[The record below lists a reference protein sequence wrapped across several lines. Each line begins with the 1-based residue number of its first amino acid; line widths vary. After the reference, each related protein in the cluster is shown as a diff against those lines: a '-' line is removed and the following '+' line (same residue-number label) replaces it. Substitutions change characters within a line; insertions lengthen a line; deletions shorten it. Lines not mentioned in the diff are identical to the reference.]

1 MKWFL
6 NKDFAIPFGFGLM
19 LGRFI
24 DGVWLVLALGVFLV
38 AILFL
43 VEWLLK
49 QKNMSFHFPSKDFLI
64 LSVLVFYLGRF
75 IDSVWLLPAI
85 MVLAVCVLS
94 LTKWLLKR
102 KAESKLKEV

>member
-1 MKWFL
+1 MKCFL
-6 NKDFAIPFGFGLM
+6 NKNFAIPFGFGLM

-24 DGVWLVLALGVFLV
+24 DGVWLVLASGVFLV

-49 QKNMSFHFPSKDFLI
+49 RKNMSFHFPSKDFLI

-75 IDSVWLLPAI
+75 IDSVWLLPVI
-85 MVLAVCVLS
+85 MVPAVCVLS

-102 KAESKLKEV
+102 KVESKPEEV

>member
-24 DGVWLVLALGVFLV
+24 DVWLVLASAVFLV

-49 QKNMSFHFPSKDFLI
+49 RKNMSFHFPSKDFLI

-75 IDSVWLLPAI
+75 VDSVWLLPVI
-85 MVLAVCVLS
+85 MVLAVCVLF

-102 KAESKLKEV
+102 KMESKPEEV